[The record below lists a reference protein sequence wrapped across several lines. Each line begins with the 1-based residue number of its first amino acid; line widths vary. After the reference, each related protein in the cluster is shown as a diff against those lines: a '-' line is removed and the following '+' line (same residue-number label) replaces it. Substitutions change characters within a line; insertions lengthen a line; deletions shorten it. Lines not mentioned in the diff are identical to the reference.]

1 MISPTLQI
9 DNGGIKLAQ
18 VGRQPKVNSK
28 EAVKIYKEL
37 GELTEQELRM
47 LRDECSKVGRMN
59 YLRNIYGYYAG
70 QVARTVYETWLAK
83 NPAKAS

>member
-9 DNGGIKLAQ
+9 DNGGVKLAQ
-18 VGRQPKVNSK
+18 VGRQPKLGSK
-28 EAVKIYKEL
+28 EAVAIYKEL
-37 GELTEQELRM
+37 GELTEKEMLM
-47 LRDECSKVGRMN
+47 LRDQYSSVGRAN

-70 QVARTVYETWLAK
+70 QVARSAYDRWLAK

>member
-18 VGRQPKVNSK
+18 VGRLPKVNSK
-28 EAVKIYKEL
+28 EAVNTYKEL
-37 GELTEQELRM
+37 GELTEEEMRM
-47 LRDECSKVGRMN
+47 LRDQFSKVGQAN
-59 YLRNIYGYYAG
+59 YLRNIYGYHAG
-70 QVARTVYETWLAK
+70 AVARTAYDIWLAK